1 MERLADHDPVG
12 IAGLGIIGSRV
23 AARLRAAG
31 CPLWL
36 WSRTVRPEPNFLSSP
51 AELAEASRII
61 QIFVSDGP
69 ALRGVLEAMAPAL
82 TPAHI
87 VLNHATVSP
96 AEARESAAIA
106 RECHA
111 GFLDVPFTGSRDAA
125 AAGQLVY
132 YAGGPS
138 HLLEAVRPVLSASAQ
153 EILPMGEIGEA
164 SAVKIATNMISAAAV
179 SSLAEAL
186 ALLHR
191 QGVPLHFLHAALG
204 KNAARSGV
212 IDMKLPLML
221 ADEFEPRFS
230 LKNMFKDSRLALALA
245 AETGL
250 DLPAAAAFA
259 GTALAAL
266 QRGLGD
272 ADFSVI
278 ARCHG
283 FTDAR
288 NALPARPSPPP
299 VESPPAPPAPQPA
312 RAGFFQNLFKRSV

>member
-23 AARLRAAG
+23 ASRLRAAG
-31 CPLWL
+31 RPLWL
-36 WSRTVRPEPNFLSSP
+36 WSRTVRPEPNFLASP
-51 AELAEASRII
+51 AELAEASRVI

-96 AEARESAAIA
+96 AEAREAAAIA
-106 RECHA
+106 RERHA

-138 HLLEAVRPVLSASAQ
+138 HLLEAVRPVLSASAR
-153 EILPMGEIGEA
+153 EILPMGDVGEA

-191 QGVPLHFLHAALG
+191 QGVPLHFLHAALE
-204 KNAARSGV
+204 KNAAHSGV
-212 IDMKLPLML
+212 IDLKLPLML

-250 DLPAAAAFA
+250 DLPTASAFA
-259 GTALAAL
+259 GSALAAL

-288 NALPARPSPPP
+288 NTLPAQPSAAPVEPPP
-299 VESPPAPPAPQPA
+299 SPPAPPLPRP
-312 RAGFFQNLFKRSV
+312 GFFRNLFKRPA